1 MRSNT
6 ATPYSFSDGMGF
18 AQSKAYISKGG
29 PGRSIDSHFEVN
41 ASIERDAEARFIKN
55 AREKEAE
62 SKISTQLFMNRLTRP
77 KEKTTQSK
85 GASSK
90 PSVPKAKEKITSD
103 HVTQTTSDLQ
113 KPEGQRHSYGSR
125 LVQDALKELK
135 KSTASL
141 SNADNK
147 KPTNI
152 DKHKINPSQGN
163 ESDQKKELSV
173 TKLDKVSRRM

>member
-29 PGRSIDSHFEVN
+29 PGRSLESHFDVG
-41 ASIERDAEARFIKN
+41 ASIERDAEARFLKN

-85 GASSK
+85 SASSK
-90 PSVPKAKEKITSD
+90 PSVPKSKEKITPN
-103 HVTQTTSDLQ
+103 HVTQTTSDFQ

-141 SNADNK
+141 CSGDNTK
-147 KPTNI
+147 QTDI
-152 DKHKINPSQGN
+152 DKRKINPTLGH
-163 ESDQKKELSV
+163 ESGQKKELSG
-173 TKLDKVSRRM
+173 TKLDKVSKRM